1 LINNDFSVE
10 RESEETSVK
19 VHCVSNATIINP
31 RPKRCHGNIP
41 RSNMSQDVTRISKE
55 YSCTNA
61 PAFMHSI
68 NLTASLLHNRCKK
81 SLTTAK
87 LKSLFVQS
95 ASETGFTH
103 P

>member
-1 LINNDFSVE
+1 MSQ
-10 RESEETSVK
+10 
-19 VHCVSNATIINP
+19 NAT
-31 RPKRCHGNIP
+31 G
-41 RSNMSQDVTRISKE
+41 SFKE

-61 PAFMHSI
+61 PAFAHLI
-68 NLTASLLHNRCKK
+68 NLTAGLLHKRCKK

-87 LKSLFVQS
+87 LKSLFGQF

>member
-19 VHCVSNATIINP
+19 VHCVSNATIIIT

-41 RSNMSQDVTRISKE
+41 RSNISQHVTGSLKE

-61 PAFMHSI
+61 PAFMHLI
-68 NLTASLLHNRCKK
+68 NLTASLLHKICKK
-81 SLTTAK
+81 SLNTAK
-87 LKSLFVQS
+87 LKSLFVQF